1 MDKVGIGLLGYGTV
15 GSGVGKL
22 LKKNS
27 DDIKLATGRDVYLKR
42 VLEKD
47 PGFSHPELDPAL
59 LTTRF
64 EDILDDPDID
74 IIVELIGG
82 VGAALDFQRR
92 ALWPARTW

>member
-22 LKKNS
+22 LEKNAE
-27 DDIKLATGRDVYLKR
+27 DIRLATGKDVYLKR

-47 PGFSHPELDPAL
+47 PGFRAPGLDPAL

-64 EDILDDPDID
+64 EDILADPDIE
-74 IIVELIGG
+74 IVVELIGG
-82 VGAALDFQRR
+82 VGVALDFQRR
-92 ALWPARTW
+92 AL